1 MLNTEEGK
9 IVSHA
14 LEESTQRGTKELK
27 LEGSENKKKS
37 WKMVIIFK
45 MNRKKDWIYRC
56 CCTR

>member
-9 IVSHA
+9 FLSHA

-37 WKMVIIFK
+37 
-45 MNRKKDWIYRC
+45 
-56 CCTR
+56 